1 MKKFTKIEKE
11 TSNPYLNLYHM
22 EAMDREENAFDYYY
36 VSRREEKNLRVVTKD
51 LIPEGIVIYAVTK
64 EKHPRLVLIREY
76 RYPLGDYIY
85 AMPAG
90 LIDEGETPGAAA
102 KREIREE
109 TGLNFE
115 EYKEGKEYYRKP
127 FFIAPGFSDEA
138 NCAVFGTVEN
148 QMQSQQCEVS
158 DRIEVILADKE
169 MVQKILMEEK
179 VSLRGA
185 YLMFLYLNDAGNGLS
200 FLY

>member
-1 MKKFTKIEKE
+1 M
-11 TSNPYLNLYHM
+11 
-22 EAMDREENAFDYYY
+22 
-36 VSRREEKNLRVVTKD
+36 
-51 LIPEGIVIYAVTK
+51 TK

-115 EYKEGKEYYRKP
+115 EYKAGKEYYRKP

-158 DRIEVILADKE
+158 ERIEVILADKE